1 MLLIYNLLCMGLF
14 SGFIVSVISVLERKT
29 LIEKIFSLISVFVC
43 IAFFLILHGFEFL
56 PLVILLLYVGSIAVL
71 FLFVVIIINPDLPNA
86 YQVRDMEYQRKKF
99 QLQSVSHK
107 MQQDQIINTQFQ
119 NLSNL
124 RVSAISGA
132 FFFWQSLSTAFSTNY
147 RLIPYIGQRKQTR
160 FMFTLA
166 DYKCLVQEFMIT
178 ILFSIV
184 VVTGWYCTI
193 RFIYCFNVRQ
203 NLQVFLTPIAFHG
216 QSTNN
221 ESVALLVELN
231 NQAAAMSL
239 TLPQYKGALDL
250 IEIGKLLY
258 QDTFGYALLIVG
270 LILLIAM
277 VGVILLTV
285 RRQFK
290 IRTKM
295 QNVTDQAVRYR
306 YYFRD

>member
-1 MLLIYNLLCMGLF
+1 M
-14 SGFIVSVISVLERKT
+14 
-29 LIEKIFSLISVFVC
+29 EKIFSLISVFVC
-43 IAFFLILHGFEFL
+43 ISFFLMLHGFEFL

-86 YQVRDMEYQRKKF
+86 YQVRDMEHQRRKF
-99 QLQSVSHK
+99 QLQCGTNKV
-107 MQQDQIINTQFQ
+107 QQDQLINIKFQ
-119 NLSNL
+119 NLNNL
-124 RVSAISGA
+124 RASAVSGA
-132 FFFWQSLSTAFSTNY
+132 FFFWQSLSRAFTTNY
-147 RLIPYIGQRKQTR
+147 RLIPYIGQRQHTR
-160 FMFTLA
+160 LMFTFA
-166 DYKCLVQEFMIT
+166 DYKCLVLELMIT
-178 ILFSIV
+178 MLFSIV

-203 NLQVFLTPIAFHG
+203 NLQVFITPQVLHDQQNSQAII
-216 QSTNN
+216 
-221 ESVALLVELN
+221 ALLVELN
-231 NQAAAMSL
+231 NHAAGMSL
-239 TLPQYKGALDL
+239 TLPQYKGALDV

-258 QDTFGYALLIVG
+258 QDAFGYALLIVG

-306 YYFRD
+306 YYFRQ